1 MSRWYEYDD
10 DLFAEDL
17 YSDEDFAFEKMTGE
31 RLAWKDSKPV
41 GHGSSGNRPS
51 SSRKDKLN
59 NPSGSCSFPH
69 QVGGVGSGD
78 GTCYQKHQQHGQAN
92 AGKNGS
98 PERAK
103 YMKEYRKKYYDT
115 KAQKPKNG
123 MGSRSTVPRPFGQ
136 THQRGGGDKKASLRN
151 QLCLERLKLL
161 KLAYDYPQ
169 VRSEV
174 RGLIEKTARA
184 HRVKPNRKLKN
195 PRKQNCRSFKRWNQ
209 WSNQAHQDYIK
220 ELIENKGKVD
230 GECYNIHS
238 DYGQWGGKS
247 TGKDKAYQKWYNENV
262 RNYDSDGNDLGPS
275 KGKKD
280 RSKSNREKMWRKIP
294 YSKKILTEQM
304 KVYIQENKD
313 SIPADVLK
321 YWGVDDK
328 KKTQDDLSGG
338 GRRRR
343 RRDTETQTQSKPQP
357 QKKDTQT
364 QTQKKETQTQK
375 KETQTDSKPQS
386 SGRLRGRSR
395 KIDL

>member
-1 MSRWYEYDD
+1 MSRWYDYDD

-31 RLAWKDSKPV
+31 RLAWKDGKPV

-51 SSRKDKLN
+51 STRKDKLN

-98 PERAK
+98 PQRAE
-103 YMKEYRKKYYDT
+103 YMKEYRKKYYDS

-123 MGSRSTVPRPFGQ
+123 MGSRSTVPKPFGQ
-136 THQRGGGDKKASLRN
+136 KHQRGGGDKKASLRKE
-151 QLCLERLKLL
+151 LSLERLKLL

-169 VRSEV
+169 VRGEV

-184 HRVKPNRKLKN
+184 HRKDNKRNLKN
-195 PRKQNCRSFKRWNQ
+195 PKKQNCDAFIRWNQ
-209 WSNQAHQDYIK
+209 WSNESHQDYIK

-247 TGKDKAYQKWYNENV
+247 TGKDKAYQQWYNDNV
-262 RNYDSDGNDLGPS
+262 RNRDSDGEYVGPS
-275 KGKKD
+275 RGKKD
-280 RSKSNREKMWRKIP
+280 RSKANREKMWRKIP

-304 KVYIQENKD
+304 KIYIQNNKD

-321 YWGVDDK
+321 HWGVEDK
-328 KKTQDDLSGG
+328 TKTRGDLSG

-343 RRDTETQTQSKPQP
+343 RRDTAPQSQSQSQTQSQTQSKPQS
-357 QKKDTQT
+357 Q
-364 QTQKKETQTQK
+364 
-375 KETQTDSKPQS
+375 PQS
-386 SGRLRGRSR
+386 QSQSQPQSQSRAKRHRKSLRRN
-395 KIDL
+395 K